1 MPIQFRCPKC
11 NQLLSIAQRKAGTQ
25 TTCPKCQILIAVPSD
40 DAPPTELP
48 ELAQPVLQMPS
59 VTGSTPPLASPT
71 LSDTRLPSRWTA
83 LRLVSAIG
91 GGLAILL
98 VVSLVFA
105 QTIRKQAPLQS
116 QELVHSDDSS
126 ASTPTPATVST
137 GVVQTPRASTANLT
151 PPSASNANK
160 PPESVSQQPTLL
172 QNSSSKPQ
180 VEPGAAQQ
188 TPVAVEQAPPPR
200 PIRVIPPI
208 APVRTYDRFGNPI
221 GSDVG
226 LGKDGEFKDKRL
238 LFWSGYENAG
248 KIFFGPTNPLWKAW
262 ERQGFTVI
270 VRFGQFRTEWL
281 RDIDQLWILS
291 TGRSELPLGVPPET
305 VVAAVDLLPVSEIPS
320 GFTAAEYKF
329 IVQAT
334 LDMSLSRVHPFDER
348 TYREIEKFIQSGKGV
363 CLLSDDDPFLVESN
377 ELAKRLYGVTVK
389 GNYIADK
396 IAYVRDHDLT
406 PADIR
411 KFGGQYEVADHPLL
425 TGVNFLYEGITISN
439 VEKSHKLE
447 VALKASDGQPLIAV
461 SKVPGQ
467 KVVIDCAFTQF
478 CHGPTERTSYILKSA
493 GAVRLAQNIATYLAR
508 E

>member
-1 MPIQFRCPKC
+1 VPIQFRCPKC
-11 NQLLSIAQRKAGTQ
+11 DRRLSIAQRKAGEETI
-25 TTCPKCQILIAVPSD
+25 CPNCKTHITVPID

-48 ELAQPVLQMPS
+48 ELIRTDPRVPALM
-59 VTGSTPPLASPT
+59 GSTDPLPLRNASEAPLPRRWAVSGFRIGAIGGLVVLLAIAIVFAGVIRKPATPPELARSDDSTVPAPTVVSAIPQASHNPPLASTSTPPA
-71 LSDTRLPSRWTA
+71 PSPNTA
-83 LRLVSAIG
+83 EQAEQVTQS
-91 GGLAILL
+91 
-98 VVSLVFA
+98 
-105 QTIRKQAPLQS
+105 APLQPTSPLS
-116 QELVHSDDSS
+116 QMV
-126 ASTPTPATVST
+126 P
-137 GVVQTPRASTANLT
+137 GVN
-151 PPSASNANK
+151 
-160 PPESVSQQPTLL
+160 QQ
-172 QNSSSKPQ
+172 PQ
-180 VEPGAAQQ
+180 VEVG
-188 TPVAVEQAPPPR
+188 QAPPPR
-200 PIRVIPPI
+200 PLVPLV

-221 GSDVG
+221 GPDVG
-226 LGKDGEFKDKRL
+226 LGKDGEFKGKRL

-291 TGRSELPLGVPPET
+291 TGRFEIPLGLPPEA
-305 VVAAVDLLPVSEIPS
+305 VVAAVDLLPLSEIPS
-320 GFTAAEYKF
+320 GFTPAEYKF

-334 LDMSLSRVHPFDER
+334 LDMSLSPVHPFDAQ
-348 TYREIEKFIQSGKGV
+348 TYRAVEKFVQSGKGV
-363 CLLSDDDPFLVESN
+363 CLLSDDEPFTVESN

-396 IAYVRDHDLT
+396 VAYVRDHKLA

-411 KFGGQYEVADHPLL
+411 KFGGQYEVADHRLL

-439 VEKSHKLE
+439 VGESDKLE

-467 KVVIDCAFTQF
+467 RVVIDCAFTQF

-493 GAVRLAQNIATYLAR
+493 GAVRLAQNIAAYLAGK
-508 E
+508 